1 MGNDRTKITAN
12 LLWTYAEKFLAQGIT
27 LLVSII
33 LARILDPDQY
43 GTIAIVTVFITIG
56 DALVTGGFGNALVQK
71 KNSSDLDFNSIC
83 WLSLF
88 VAVILYGILFISAKE
103 IANFYDANILV
114 PVIRVMGIK
123 FIFSAINSIQQAY
136 VQKQMMFKKFFFAT
150 LGGTLFSG
158 VFGLAL
164 ALSGYGVWALVG
176 QYLSNTVINT
186 LILAITI
193 KWKLKFQ
200 ISWKS
205 IKELWKFGSKMLA
218 STIVYTVKDN
228 IRSLIIG
235 KKFTS
240 ADLAYYNQGNRFPA
254 LLVTN
259 IVESLGTVIFPVLSM
274 EQDSKG
280 NVRNFMRKSIRISSF
295 ILTPT
300 IVGLLAVGDTFISV
314 ILTEKWA
321 PCVPYLRILCLVY
334 MTRPLSTI
342 FQKGLLAIGKSNI
355 NLFQEIVTSI
365 LTIILLVI
373 AVFKFNSISFIAW
386 SYVVIMIVGLGIF
399 AFFVNKYLGYSFRE
413 MAIDYCPSLG
423 MSCVMGIIVFFI
435 GYIPIHSLIKLVIQ
449 FVVGVTVYVLIAYI
463 GKREE
468 MWNLTELLKKII
480 GKKH

>member
-158 VFGLAL
+158 VFGIAM

-280 NVRNFMRKSIRISSF
+280 NVRNFMR
-295 ILTPT
+295 
-300 IVGLLAVGDTFISV
+300 
-314 ILTEKWA
+314 
-321 PCVPYLRILCLVY
+321 
-334 MTRPLSTI
+334 
-342 FQKGLLAIGKSNI
+342 
-355 NLFQEIVTSI
+355 
-365 LTIILLVI
+365 
-373 AVFKFNSISFIAW
+373 
-386 SYVVIMIVGLGIF
+386 
-399 AFFVNKYLGYSFRE
+399 
-413 MAIDYCPSLG
+413 
-423 MSCVMGIIVFFI
+423 
-435 GYIPIHSLIKLVIQ
+435 
-449 FVVGVTVYVLIAYI
+449 
-463 GKREE
+463 
-468 MWNLTELLKKII
+468 
-480 GKKH
+480 

>member
-158 VFGLAL
+158 VFGIAM

-240 ADLAYYNQGNRFPA
+240 ADLAYYNQGNRFM
-254 LLVTN
+254 L
-259 IVESLGTVIFPVLSM
+259 
-274 EQDSKG
+274 
-280 NVRNFMRKSIRISSF
+280 
-295 ILTPT
+295 
-300 IVGLLAVGDTFISV
+300 
-314 ILTEKWA
+314 
-321 PCVPYLRILCLVY
+321 
-334 MTRPLSTI
+334 
-342 FQKGLLAIGKSNI
+342 
-355 NLFQEIVTSI
+355 
-365 LTIILLVI
+365 
-373 AVFKFNSISFIAW
+373 
-386 SYVVIMIVGLGIF
+386 
-399 AFFVNKYLGYSFRE
+399 
-413 MAIDYCPSLG
+413 
-423 MSCVMGIIVFFI
+423 
-435 GYIPIHSLIKLVIQ
+435 
-449 FVVGVTVYVLIAYI
+449 
-463 GKREE
+463 
-468 MWNLTELLKKII
+468 
-480 GKKH
+480 